1 MHELSIAMS
10 LIDLACSEVQ
20 LAKGEVIDVVNV
32 EMGAHSGVVADAL
45 RFSFEVAAVGTPVE
59 GARLAIRDV
68 AGTALQLVSIEV
80 RQ

>member
-59 GARLAIRDV
+59 GARLAICDV